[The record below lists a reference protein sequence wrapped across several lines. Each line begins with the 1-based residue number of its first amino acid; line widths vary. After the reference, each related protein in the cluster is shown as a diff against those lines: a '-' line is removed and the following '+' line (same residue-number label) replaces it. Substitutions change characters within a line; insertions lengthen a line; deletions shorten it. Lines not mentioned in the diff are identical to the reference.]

1 VPVRGQ
7 KRDCAHDYAIKRVNR
22 LTLLIETSQ
31 ARAGWS
37 LNVPDA
43 IAVGVT
49 T

>member
-1 VPVRGQ
+1 M
-7 KRDCAHDYAIKRVNR
+7 KRVS
-22 LTLLIETSQ
+22 LFTVSVETSQ